1 MRVLKGPMT
10 KVTIQEVARAA
21 GVSKG
26 TVSRVLN
33 AREGVHEDTRV
44 NVLGVMNQLGFVPDP
59 GARNLARRGKHV
71 IGLSLDG
78 DERRGNPY
86 YGILRDALEARF
98 SSEGYT
104 TQIFSAYNPALLEG
118 VSDGVILLGVHLDD
132 SRPSQLE
139 VRKIPFVMVGHSL
152 EHAEKAPWV
161 DVDNISGLLEAVRHL
176 TKLGHKKIAH
186 LTGAP
191 TGQASRQR
199 LEGYREGLSEH
210 KIKFSPQLIWDGEF
224 TEVGGYR
231 AVRRALA
238 SKLEFT
244 AIAAASD
251 EMAFGAIMALED
263 EGLRVPWDVS
273 VTGFDDLPSSSY
285 VHPALTTVKQDIS
298 KVGTRAAEMLLECMA
313 GKKVASALMP
323 VQLIVRASSA
333 ASTNIS

>member
-1 MRVLKGPMT
+1 MT
-10 KVTIQEVARAA
+10 KVTIQEVARVA

-33 AREGVHEDTRV
+33 ARDGVNEDTRS
-44 NVLGVMNQLGFVPDP
+44 NVLGIMEKLGFIPDP

-78 DERRGNPY
+78 DEQRGSTY
-86 YGILRDALEARF
+86 YGILRDALESRF
-98 SSEGYT
+98 SSEGYST
-104 TQIFSAYNPALLEG
+104 RIFSGYDPSLLEAE
-118 VSDGVILLGVHLDD
+118 SDGVILLGVHLDD

-139 VRKIPFVMVGHSL
+139 ALKIPFVMIGHSL

-161 DVDNISGLLEAVRHL
+161 DVDNLSGLLEATRHL
-176 TKLGHKKIAH
+176 IKLGHTKIAH
-186 LTGAP
+186 LTGAA

-199 LEGYREGLSEH
+199 IEGFRKGMLESNL
-210 KIKFSPQLIWDGEF
+210 KIDNQLVWDGEF

-231 AVRRALA
+231 AVRRALKQ
-238 SKLEFT
+238 KLEFS

-273 VTGFDDLPSSSY
+273 VTGFDDLPSAGRFK
-285 VHPALTTVKQDIS
+285 PALTTVRQDIGS
-298 KVGTRAAEMLLECMA
+298 VGERAAEMLLERMA
-313 GKKVASALMP
+313 GKHVPSSLIP
-323 VQLIVRASSA
+323 VRLIVRASSGA
-333 ASTNIS
+333 FSK

>member
-1 MRVLKGPMT
+1 MT

-33 AREGVHEDTRV
+33 ARDGVNEDTRV

-78 DERRGNPY
+78 DERRGNTY
-86 YGILRDALEARF
+86 YGILRDALESRF

-104 TQIFSAYNPALLEG
+104 TRVFSAYNPALLEG
-118 VSDGVILLGVHLDD
+118 ESDGVILLGVHLDD
-132 SRPSQLE
+132 SRPFQLE
-139 VRKIPFVMVGHSL
+139 ALKVPFVMVGHSL

-176 TKLGHKKIAH
+176 VKLGHKRIAH
-186 LTGAP
+186 LTGAA

-199 LEGYREGLSEH
+199 LEGYRKGLLENH
-210 KIKFSPQLIWDGEF
+210 LKFETSLVWDGEF

-231 AVRRALA
+231 AVRRALR

-251 EMAFGAIMALED
+251 EMAFGAMMALED
-263 EGLRVPWDVS
+263 QGLRIPWDVS
-273 VTGFDDLPSSSY
+273 VTGFDDLPSSS
-285 VHPALTTVKQDIS
+285 HINPALTTVRQAIS
-298 KVGTRAAEMLLECMA
+298 KVGIRAAEMLLESMA

-333 ASTNIS
+333 APNRIS

>member
-1 MRVLKGPMT
+1 MA

-33 AREGVHEDTRV
+33 ARDGVNGETRTS
-44 NVLGVMNQLGFVPDP
+44 VLDVMTQLGYVPDP

-78 DERRGNPY
+78 DERRGNTY
-86 YGILRDALEARF
+86 YGILRDALESRF
-98 SSEGYT
+98 SSEGYST
-104 TQIFSAYNPALLEG
+104 RIFSGYDPALLEAE
-118 VSDGVILLGVHLDD
+118 SDGVILLGVHLDD

-139 VRKIPFVMVGHSL
+139 ARKVPFVMVGHSL

-176 TKLGHKKIAH
+176 TKLGHKRIAH
-186 LTGAP
+186 LTGAS

-199 LEGYREGLSEH
+199 IEGYRKGMLESHL
-210 KIKFSPQLIWDGEF
+210 KIDNQLVWDGEF

-238 SKLEFT
+238 AKLEFS

-263 EGLRVPWDVS
+263 EGLRIPWDVS
-273 VTGFDDLPSSSY
+273 VTGFDDLPSAA
-285 VHPALTTVKQDIS
+285 VFKPALTTVRQDITS
-298 KVGTRAAEMLLECMA
+298 VGERASEMLLESMA
-313 GKKVASALMP
+313 GKKVASSLVP
-323 VQLIVRASSA
+323 VKLIVRASSGA
-333 ASTNIS
+333 HTT

>member
-1 MRVLKGPMT
+1 MA

-33 AREGVHEDTRV
+33 ARDGVNEDTRV

-59 GARNLARRGKHV
+59 GARNLARRGKHI

-78 DERRGNPY
+78 DERRGTPY
-86 YGILRDALEARF
+86 YGILRDALEARL
-98 SSEGYT
+98 SNEGYT
-104 TQIFSAYNPALLEG
+104 TRVFSGYDSNLLEAE
-118 VSDGVILLGVHLDD
+118 SDGVILLGVHLDD

-139 VRKIPFVMVGHSL
+139 ARNVPFVMVGHSL

-161 DVDNISGLLEAVRHL
+161 DVDNISGLFEAVSHL

-186 LTGAP
+186 LTGAA

-199 LEGYREGLSEH
+199 IEGYRKGLLKSKL
-210 KIKFSPQLIWDGEF
+210 KIDNQLVWDGGF

-238 SKLEFT
+238 AKLEFS

-263 EGLRVPWDVS
+263 EGLRIPWDVS
-273 VTGFDDLPSSSY
+273 VTGFDDLPSASRFK
-285 VHPALTTVKQDIS
+285 PALTTVRQDIER
-298 KVGTRAAEMLLECMA
+298 VGERTADILLERMA
-313 GKKVASALMP
+313 GKKVSSALVP
-323 VQLIVRASSA
+323 VNLIVRASSGA
-333 ASTNIS
+333 YTT